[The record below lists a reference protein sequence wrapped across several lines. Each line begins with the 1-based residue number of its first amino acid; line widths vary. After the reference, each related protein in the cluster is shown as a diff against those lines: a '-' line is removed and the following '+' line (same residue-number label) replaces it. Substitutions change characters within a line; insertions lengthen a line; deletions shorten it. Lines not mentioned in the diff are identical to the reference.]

1 MKLRLLYST
10 SSSSCPTIYIAED
23 GDIVVQGLRLD
34 QETEGELNNVLA
46 GETAVK
52 ISPQL
57 LLGAAAEYEQRGRQ
71 LS

>member
-1 MKLRLLYST
+1 MKLRLLYGE

-34 QETEGELNNVLA
+34 DATEGELTNVLP

-52 ISPQL
+52 ISPDL
-57 LLGAAAEYEQRGRQ
+57 LLGATAAYQQRSNHQ
-71 LS
+71 T